1 MKKKLFLTAL
11 LAGLLMATP
20 AMAEDNVYESGT
32 PITIHIDGEYLPCDV
47 DPVMVNNRTLM
58 PMRAAG
64 EALGATV
71 SWDGA
76 NQAATL
82 TKDDKTVV
90 FYVGSFTYYVNGA
103 AKTVDVPPQ
112 IVQGRTVIPLRA
124 FGEALDTRVDWN
136 QYQLDVSISTTGEP
150 AALPT
155 LPAGDM
161 TNEAMR
167 WVQKYYTPEQND
179 ILGGWKHSSNSYGSS
194 VTEYDFFYNL
204 NGTIQNVNIYV
215 STGTPVSPAT
225 TIISK
230 NEVSKTADGYQRPWY
245 QNVIYYKG
253 PARGFVDAITLD
265 YQMVDNSLV
274 LVGQIWTDVFGENPP
289 EYVPDYQVYTRF

>member
-1 MKKKLFLTAL
+1 MKKKLLLIAALATA
-11 LAGLLMATP
+11 LMATP
-20 AMAEDNVYESGT
+20 AMAEDNVYESGM

-90 FYVGSFTYYVNGA
+90 FYVGSSTYYVNGA

-150 AALPT
+150 AALPA

-167 WVQKYYTPEQND
+167 WVQKYYTPEQNG
-179 ILGGWKHSSNSYGSS
+179 ILGGWKRSSDSYGSS
-194 VTEYDFFYNL
+194 VTEYDFFYNV
-204 NGTIQNVNIYV
+204 NGSTQNVNVYV
-215 STGTPVSPAT
+215 STGSPASPAT

-230 NEVSKTADGYQRPWY
+230 NSVSKTADGYQRPWY

-253 PARGFVDAITLD
+253 PARGFVDSITLD
-265 YQMVDNSLV
+265 YRLIDNNLV
-274 LVGQIWTDVFGENPP
+274 IVGQIWNDLFGENPP
-289 EYVPDYQVYTRF
+289 EYVSEYTVLSRF